1 MACYLRK
8 ANIEDCDLLF
18 EWVNYPMVRQ
28 NSFSTKEITYDEH
41 VKWFKDIINR
51 NDCRQYI
58 YMEDDMPI
66 GQARIKVHDDM
77 AEMSYSIIPEKQA
90 LGHGSEIL
98 SKISDEVL
106 KEFPDVKKIVG
117 KVKPDNRASQKAFE
131 KARYVE
137 TYRVF
142 EKFL

>member
-66 GQARIKVHDDM
+66 GQARIKVHDDI
-77 AEMSYSIIPEKQA
+77 AEISYSIIPEKQR

-98 SKISDEVL
+98 SKISDEIL
-106 KEFPDVKKIVG
+106 KEFSDVEKIVG
-117 KVKPDNRASQKAFE
+117 KVKTDNIASQKAFE
-131 KARYVE
+131 KAGYME
-137 TYRVF
+137 TCRLF